1 MEYTF
6 TQIIDT
12 SRNMKT
18 DDYVMKQ
25 PILTVREKRLL
36 SNAARLMEELVEAV
50 EVAED
55 DELVRDVEDALTE
68 VKQGKTR
75 LLNDLVRELEF
86 TPRFERR
93 IKNLDKQN

>member
-25 PILTVREKRLL
+25 PILTVREKTLL